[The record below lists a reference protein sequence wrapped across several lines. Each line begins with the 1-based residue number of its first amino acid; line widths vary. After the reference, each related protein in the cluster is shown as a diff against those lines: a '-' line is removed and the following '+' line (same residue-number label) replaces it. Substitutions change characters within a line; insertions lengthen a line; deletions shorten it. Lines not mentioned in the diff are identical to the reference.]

1 MDPCKGTLED
11 PFKGTLIDPFKGT
24 IIDPFLVAEFI
35 SPKKCILLVL

>member
-35 SPKKCILLVL
+35 SRVYF